1 MRAPIV
7 VAVALAAIISGRTL
21 AEEGYVVGI
30 TGALTG
36 AGQNAMPP
44 PMLLRGPFGSI
55 RCARRISISAI
66 ECQFAE
72 VCGTPKQTAAAT
84 AHG

>member
-7 VAVALAAIISGRTL
+7 VAVALAAIISGPTL

-44 PMLLRGPFGSI
+44 PMLLRGPFVKALDPV
-55 RCARRISISAI
+55 R
-66 ECQFAE
+66 
-72 VCGTPKQTAAAT
+72 TPDIDFS
-84 AHG
+84 H